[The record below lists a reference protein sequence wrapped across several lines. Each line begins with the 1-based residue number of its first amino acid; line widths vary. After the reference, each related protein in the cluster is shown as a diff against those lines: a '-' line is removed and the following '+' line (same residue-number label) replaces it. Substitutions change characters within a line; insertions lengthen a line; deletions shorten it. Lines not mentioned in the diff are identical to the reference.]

1 MRRRGRLA
9 VDVRG
14 EKLMDMKSTGEGF
27 ALTSWWRW
35 VGRKE
40 GSFSQGSLASMRRW
54 PTTREGLFPPRH
66 GAGGVTSPL
75 TGTVSGSGCD
85 MDNLTL
91 DPLRLDADIGV
102 KADVAV
108 LEEWSAKTAPLFTVA
123 GE

>member
-1 MRRRGRLA
+1 VQGRDSRSRA
-9 VDVRG
+9 GGGGWG
-14 EKLMDMKSTGEGF
+14 EKKGLFRRVHLQVGGGF
-27 ALTSWWRW
+27 AEAK
-35 VGRKE
+35 G
-40 GSFSQGSLASMRRW
+40 GA
-54 PTTREGLFPPRH
+54 FPPRH